1 MNFRPKPID
10 GLTLRG
16 IIKTDTA
23 RPTGRHITGGNT
35 TLKNKLIR
43 LGAAALAL
51 TMIAALAGCGSAGTS
66 GSASASASTSGS
78 AASEDVPEMVDIDYS
93 KYIDENGFWKDIRAL
108 DYVTLPQYKGVE
120 IPAEEIEPTEEELES
135 NRQSLLSQW
144 ASYNEI
150 TDRAVED
157 GDTVNIDYVGK
168 VDGVE
173 FTGGNTGGAGT
184 TVTIGVTSYIDDFLE
199 QLIGHKPGET
209 FDVNVTFPDDYSDST
224 DLEGNTLVLA
234 GKDAVF
240 TTTINYIQ
248 GDELIYPE
256 MDDAFV
262 AENLQATYG
271 WATAAEA
278 EEGIANAIRE
288 SKKYNYL
295 LDYLSENAQI
305 TEVPEAI
312 ANNMREAQLASVNNQ
327 AASYGI
333 SVDTLMMLSGY
344 GSEDEY
350 LAMLEEQLP
359 EAAKFSLIR
368 QAIAE
373 QEGMTVDEAELQEML
388 GDNYQTYVD
397 TYGLNYIKQDVMIG
411 KVDQLLLDEN

>member
-1 MNFRPKPID
+1 MKS
-10 GLTLRG
+10 
-16 IIKTDTA
+16 KM
-23 RPTGRHITGGNT
+23 
-35 TLKNKLIR
+35 IR

-51 TMIAALAGCGSAGTS
+51 TMTAALAGCGSAASNSAS
-66 GSASASASTSGS
+66 GSSSTSGS
-78 AASEDVPEMVDIDYS
+78 GASQDVPEMVEIDYS
-93 KYIDENGFWKDIRAL
+93 KYIDENGFWKDIHAL
-108 DYVTLPQYKGVE
+108 DYVTLPEYKGVE
-120 IPAEEIEPTEEELES
+120 VPAEEIEPTEEEMDS

-144 ASYNEI
+144 AYYDEV

-157 GDTVNIDYVGK
+157 GDTVNIDYVGS

-173 FTGGNTGGAGT
+173 FTGGNTNGAGT

-209 FDVNVTFPDDYSDST
+209 FDVNVTFPEDYNDST
-224 DLEGNTLVLA
+224 DADGNTVVLA

-248 GDELIYPE
+248 GDELLYPE

-262 AENLQATYG
+262 AENLQSTYG
-271 WATAAEA
+271 WTTAAEA
-278 EEGIANAIRE
+278 EEGIATAIRNT
-288 SKKYNYL
+288 KKYNYM
-295 LDYLSENAQI
+295 LDYLDQNSKI
-305 TEVPEAI
+305 TEVPAEI
-312 ANNMREAQLASVNNQ
+312 SEYMREAQLAAINNQ

-344 GSEDEY
+344 GSEADY
-350 LAMLEEQLP
+350 LTMLDEQLP

-373 QEGMTVDEAELQEML
+373 QEGMTADEAELKELL
-388 GDNYQTYVD
+388 GDNYDSYVE
-397 TYGLNYIKQDVMIG
+397 TYGLNYIKQDVLIG

>member
-1 MNFRPKPID
+1 
-10 GLTLRG
+10 
-16 IIKTDTA
+16 
-23 RPTGRHITGGNT
+23 
-35 TLKNKLIR
+35 
-43 LGAAALAL
+43 
-51 TMIAALAGCGSAGTS
+51 
-66 GSASASASTSGS
+66 
-78 AASEDVPEMVDIDYS
+78 MVEIDYS
-93 KYIDENGFWKDIRAL
+93 KYIDENGFWKDIHAL
-108 DYVTLPQYKGVE
+108 DYVTLPEYKGVE
-120 IPAEEIEPTEEELES
+120 VPAEEIEPTEEEMDS

-144 ASYNEI
+144 AYYDEV

-157 GDTVNIDYVGK
+157 GDTVNIDYVGS

-173 FTGGNTGGAGT
+173 FTGGNTNGAGT

-209 FDVNVTFPDDYSDST
+209 FDVNVTFPEDYNDST
-224 DLEGNTLVLA
+224 DADGNTVVLA

-248 GDELIYPE
+248 GDELLYPE

-262 AENLQATYG
+262 AENLQSTYG
-271 WATAAEA
+271 WTTAAEA
-278 EEGIANAIRE
+278 EEGIATAIRNT
-288 SKKYNYL
+288 KKYNYMLDYLDQNSKITEVPAEIPEDIFPTTRGYERL
-295 LDYLSENAQI
+295 LDYLEENAEI

-312 ANNMREAQLASVNNQ
+312 SEYMREAQLAAINNQ

-344 GSEDEY
+344 GSEADY
-350 LAMLEEQLP
+350 LTMLDEQLP

-373 QEGMTVDEAELQEML
+373 QEGMTADEAELKELL
-388 GDNYQTYVD
+388 GDNYDSYVEA
-397 TYGLNYIKQDVMIG
+397 YGLNYIKQDVLIG

>member
-1 MNFRPKPID
+1 M
-10 GLTLRG
+10 
-16 IIKTDTA
+16 
-23 RPTGRHITGGNT
+23 
-35 TLKNKLIR
+35 KNKMIR

-51 TMIAALAGCGSAGTS
+51 AMIAALAGCGSTSGTS
-66 GSASASASTSGS
+66 GSASTSGS
-78 AASEDVPEMVDIDYS
+78 SASASEDVPETVEIDFS

-120 IPAEEIEPTEEELES
+120 IPAEEIEPTEEELQS
-135 NRQSLLSQW
+135 NRESLLSQW
-144 ASYNEI
+144 ASYNQI

-157 GDTVNIDYVGK
+157 GDTVNIDYVGS

-173 FTGGNTGGAGT
+173 FTGGNTNGAGT
-184 TVTIGVTSYIDDFLE
+184 TVTIGVTRYIDDFLE

-209 FDVNVTFPDDYSDST
+209 FDVNVTFPEDYSDST
-224 DLEGNTLVLA
+224 DADGNTVVLA

-271 WATAAEA
+271 WTTVAEA
-278 EEGIANAIRE
+278 EEGIATAIRN
-288 SKKYNYL
+288 SKKYNYM
-295 LDYLSENAQI
+295 LDYLAENAQI

-327 AASYGI
+327 AASYGV

-373 QEGMTVDEAELQEML
+373 QEGMTVTEEELQEML

>member
-1 MNFRPKPID
+1 M
-10 GLTLRG
+10 
-16 IIKTDTA
+16 
-23 RPTGRHITGGNT
+23 
-35 TLKNKLIR
+35 KNKMIR

-51 TMIAALAGCGSAGTS
+51 AMIAALAGCGSTSGTS
-66 GSASASASTSGS
+66 GSASTSGSSAST
-78 AASEDVPEMVDIDYS
+78 SEDVPETVEIDFS
-93 KYIDENGFWKDIRAL
+93 KFIDENGFWKDIRAL

-120 IPAEEIEPTEEELES
+120 IPAEEIEPTEEELQS
-135 NRQSLLSQW
+135 NRESLLSQW
-144 ASYNEI
+144 ASYNQI

-157 GDTVNIDYVGK
+157 GDTVNIDYVGS

-173 FTGGNTGGAGT
+173 FTGGNTNGAGT

-209 FDVNVTFPDDYSDST
+209 FDVNVTFPEDYSDST
-224 DLEGNTLVLA
+224 DADGNTVVLA

-271 WATAAEA
+271 WTTAAEA
-278 EEGIANAIRE
+278 EEGIATAIRN
-288 SKKYNYL
+288 SKKYNYM
-295 LDYLSENAQI
+295 LDYLAENAQI

-327 AASYGI
+327 AASYGV

-373 QEGMTVDEAELQEML
+373 QEGMTVTEEELQEML

>member
-1 MNFRPKPID
+1 M
-10 GLTLRG
+10 
-16 IIKTDTA
+16 
-23 RPTGRHITGGNT
+23 
-35 TLKNKLIR
+35 KNKMIR

-51 TMIAALAGCGSAGTS
+51 AMIAALAGCGSTSGTS
-66 GSASASASTSGS
+66 GSASTSGS
-78 AASEDVPEMVDIDYS
+78 SASASEDVPETVEIDFS

-120 IPAEEIEPTEEELES
+120 IPAEEIEPTEEELQS
-135 NRQSLLSQW
+135 NRESLLSQW
-144 ASYNEI
+144 ASYNQI

-157 GDTVNIDYVGK
+157 GDTVNIDYVGS

-173 FTGGNTGGAGT
+173 FTGGNTNGAGT
-184 TVTIGVTSYIDDFLE
+184 TVTIGVTRYIDDFLE

-209 FDVNVTFPDDYSDST
+209 FDVNVTFPEDYSDST
-224 DLEGNTLVLA
+224 DADGNTVVLA

-271 WATAAEA
+271 WTTAAEA
-278 EEGIANAIRE
+278 EEGIATAIRN
-288 SKKYNYL
+288 SKKYNYM
-295 LDYLSENAQI
+295 LDYLAENAQI

-327 AASYGI
+327 AASYGV

-373 QEGMTVDEAELQEML
+373 QEGMTVTEEELQEML

>member
-1 MNFRPKPID
+1 M
-10 GLTLRG
+10 
-16 IIKTDTA
+16 
-23 RPTGRHITGGNT
+23 
-35 TLKNKLIR
+35 KNKMIR

-51 TMIAALAGCGSAGTS
+51 AMIAALAGCGSTSGTS
-66 GSASASASTSGS
+66 GSASTSGSSAST
-78 AASEDVPEMVDIDYS
+78 SEDVPETVEIDFS

-120 IPAEEIEPTEEELES
+120 IPAEEIEPTEEELQS
-135 NRQSLLSQW
+135 NRESLLSQW
-144 ASYNEI
+144 ASYNQI

-157 GDTVNIDYVGK
+157 GDTVNIDYVGS

-173 FTGGNTGGAGT
+173 FTGGNTNGAGT
-184 TVTIGVTSYIDDFLE
+184 TVTIGVTRYIDDFLE

-209 FDVNVTFPDDYSDST
+209 FDVNVTFPEDYSDST
-224 DLEGNTLVLA
+224 DADGNTVVLA

-271 WATAAEA
+271 WTTAAEA
-278 EEGIANAIRE
+278 EEGIATAIRN
-288 SKKYNYL
+288 SKKYNYM
-295 LDYLSENAQI
+295 LDYLAENAQI

-327 AASYGI
+327 AASYGV

-373 QEGMTVDEAELQEML
+373 QEGMTVTEEELQEML

>member
-1 MNFRPKPID
+1 M
-10 GLTLRG
+10 
-16 IIKTDTA
+16 
-23 RPTGRHITGGNT
+23 
-35 TLKNKLIR
+35 KNKMIR

-51 TMIAALAGCGSAGTS
+51 AMIAALAGCGSTSGTS
-66 GSASASASTSGS
+66 GSASTSGS
-78 AASEDVPEMVDIDYS
+78 SASASEDVPETVEIDFS

-120 IPAEEIEPTEEELES
+120 IPAEEIEPTEEELQS
-135 NRQSLLSQW
+135 NRESLLSQW
-144 ASYNEI
+144 ASYNQI

-157 GDTVNIDYVGK
+157 GDTVNIDYVGS

-173 FTGGNTGGAGT
+173 FTGGNTNGAGT
-184 TVTIGVTSYIDDFLE
+184 TVTIGVTSSIDDFLE

-209 FDVNVTFPDDYSDST
+209 FDVNVTFPEDYSDST
-224 DLEGNTLVLA
+224 DADGNTVVLA

-271 WATAAEA
+271 WTTAAEA
-278 EEGIANAIRE
+278 EEGIATAIRN
-288 SKKYNYL
+288 SKKYNYM
-295 LDYLSENAQI
+295 LDYLAENAQI

-327 AASYGI
+327 AASYGV

-373 QEGMTVDEAELQEML
+373 QEGMTVTEEELQEML

>member
-1 MNFRPKPID
+1 MKS
-10 GLTLRG
+10 
-16 IIKTDTA
+16 KM
-23 RPTGRHITGGNT
+23 
-35 TLKNKLIR
+35 IR

-51 TMIAALAGCGSAGTS
+51 TMTAALAGCGTAGSNSAS
-66 GSASASASTSGS
+66 GSSSTSGS
-78 AASEDVPEMVDIDYS
+78 SASQDVPEMVEIDYS
-93 KYIDENGFWKDIRAL
+93 KYIDENGFWKDIHAL
-108 DYVTLPQYKGVE
+108 DYVTLPEYKGVE
-120 IPAEEIEPTEEELES
+120 IPSEEIEPTEEELQS
-135 NRQSLLSQW
+135 NRESLLSQW
-144 ASYNEI
+144 AYYDEI

-157 GDTVNIDYVGK
+157 GDTVNIDYVGS

-173 FTGGNTGGAGT
+173 FTGGNTNGAGT

-209 FDVNVTFPDDYSDST
+209 FDVNVTFPEDYNDST
-224 DLEGNTLVLA
+224 DADGNTVVLA

-248 GDELIYPE
+248 GDELLYPE

-262 AENLQATYG
+262 AENLQSTYG
-271 WATAAEA
+271 WTTAAEA
-278 EEGIANAIRE
+278 EEGIATAIRNT
-288 SKKYNYL
+288 KKYNYM
-295 LDYLSENAQI
+295 LDYLDQNSKI
-305 TEVPEAI
+305 TEVPAEI
-312 ANNMREAQLASVNNQ
+312 SEYMREAQLAAINNQ

-344 GSEDEY
+344 GSEADY
-350 LAMLEEQLP
+350 LTMLDEQLP

-373 QEGMTVDEAELQEML
+373 QEGMTVEEAELKEML
-388 GDNYQTYVD
+388 GDNYDSYVE

>member
-1 MNFRPKPID
+1 M
-10 GLTLRG
+10 
-16 IIKTDTA
+16 
-23 RPTGRHITGGNT
+23 
-35 TLKNKLIR
+35 KNKMIR

-51 TMIAALAGCGSAGTS
+51 AMIAALAGCGSTSGTS
-66 GSASASASTSGS
+66 GSASTSGS
-78 AASEDVPEMVDIDYS
+78 SASASEDVPETVEIDFS

-120 IPAEEIEPTEEELES
+120 IPAEEITPTEEELQS
-135 NRQSLLSQW
+135 NRESLLSQW
-144 ASYNEI
+144 ASYNQI

-157 GDTVNIDYVGK
+157 GDTVNIDYVGS

-173 FTGGNTGGAGT
+173 FTGGNTNGAGT
-184 TVTIGVTSYIDDFLE
+184 TVTIGVTRYIDDFLE

-209 FDVNVTFPDDYSDST
+209 FDVNVTFPEDYSDST
-224 DLEGNTLVLA
+224 DADGNTVVLA

-271 WATAAEA
+271 WTTAAEA
-278 EEGIANAIRE
+278 EEGIATAIRN
-288 SKKYNYL
+288 SKKYNYM
-295 LDYLSENAQI
+295 LDYLAENAQI

-327 AASYGI
+327 AASYGV

-373 QEGMTVDEAELQEML
+373 QEGMTVTEEELQEML

>member
-1 MNFRPKPID
+1 M
-10 GLTLRG
+10 
-16 IIKTDTA
+16 
-23 RPTGRHITGGNT
+23 
-35 TLKNKLIR
+35 KNKMIR

-51 TMIAALAGCGSAGTS
+51 AMIAALAGCGSTSGTS
-66 GSASASASTSGS
+66 GSASTSGSSAST
-78 AASEDVPEMVDIDYS
+78 SEDVPETVEIDFS

-120 IPAEEIEPTEEELES
+120 IPAEEIEPTEEELQS
-135 NRQSLLSQW
+135 NRESLLSQW
-144 ASYNEI
+144 ASYNQI

-157 GDTVNIDYVGK
+157 GDTVNIDYVGS

-173 FTGGNTGGAGT
+173 FTGGNTNGAGT

-209 FDVNVTFPDDYSDST
+209 FDVNVTFPDDYNDST
-224 DLEGNTLVLA
+224 DADGNTVVLA

-271 WATAAEA
+271 WTTAAEA
-278 EEGIANAIRE
+278 EEGIATAIRN
-288 SKKYNYL
+288 SKKYNYM
-295 LDYLSENAQI
+295 LDYLAENAQI

-327 AASYGI
+327 AASYGV

-373 QEGMTVDEAELQEML
+373 QEGMTVTEEELQEML

>member
-1 MNFRPKPID
+1 
-10 GLTLRG
+10 
-16 IIKTDTA
+16 
-23 RPTGRHITGGNT
+23 
-35 TLKNKLIR
+35 LKSKMIR

-51 TMIAALAGCGSAGTS
+51 TMTAALAGCGSAASNSAS
-66 GSASASASTSGS
+66 GSSSTSGS
-78 AASEDVPEMVDIDYS
+78 GASQDVPEMVEIDYS
-93 KYIDENGFWKDIRAL
+93 KYIDENGFWKDIHAL
-108 DYVTLPQYKGVE
+108 DYVTLPEYKGVE
-120 IPAEEIEPTEEELES
+120 VPAEETEPTEEEMDS

-144 ASYNEI
+144 AYYDEV

-157 GDTVNIDYVGK
+157 GDTVNIDYVGS

-173 FTGGNTGGAGT
+173 FTGGNTNGAGT

-209 FDVNVTFPDDYSDST
+209 FDVNVTFPEDYNDST
-224 DLEGNTLVLA
+224 DADGNTVVLA

-248 GDELIYPE
+248 GDELLYPE

-262 AENLQATYG
+262 AENLQSTYG
-271 WATAAEA
+271 WTTAAEA
-278 EEGIANAIRE
+278 EEGIATAIRNT
-288 SKKYNYL
+288 KKYNYM
-295 LDYLSENAQI
+295 LDYLDQNSKI
-305 TEVPEAI
+305 TEVPAEI
-312 ANNMREAQLASVNNQ
+312 SEYMREAQLAAINNQ

-344 GSEDEY
+344 GSEADY
-350 LAMLEEQLP
+350 LAMLDERLP

-373 QEGMTVDEAELQEML
+373 QEGMTADEAELKELL
-388 GDNYQTYVD
+388 GDNYDSYVE
-397 TYGLNYIKQDVMIG
+397 TYGLNYIKQDVLIG

>member
-1 MNFRPKPID
+1 M
-10 GLTLRG
+10 
-16 IIKTDTA
+16 
-23 RPTGRHITGGNT
+23 
-35 TLKNKLIR
+35 KNKMIR

-51 TMIAALAGCGSAGTS
+51 AMIAALAGCGSTSGTS
-66 GSASASASTSGS
+66 GSASTSGS
-78 AASEDVPEMVDIDYS
+78 SASASEDVPETVEIDFS

-120 IPAEEIEPTEEELES
+120 IPAEEIEPTEEELQS
-135 NRQSLLSQW
+135 NRESLLSQW
-144 ASYNEI
+144 ASYNQI

-157 GDTVNIDYVGK
+157 GDTVNIDYVGS

-173 FTGGNTGGAGT
+173 FTGGNTNGAGT

-209 FDVNVTFPDDYSDST
+209 FDVNVTFPEDYSDST
-224 DLEGNTLVLA
+224 DADGNTVVLA

-271 WATAAEA
+271 WTTAAEA
-278 EEGIANAIRE
+278 EEGIATAIRN
-288 SKKYNYL
+288 SKKYNYM
-295 LDYLSENAQI
+295 LDYLAENAQI

-327 AASYGI
+327 AASYGV

-373 QEGMTVDEAELQEML
+373 QEGMTVTEEELQEML
-388 GDNYQTYVD
+388 GDNYQTYW
-397 TYGLNYIKQDVMIG
+397 TLTA
-411 KVDQLLLDEN
+411 

>member
-1 MNFRPKPID
+1 M
-10 GLTLRG
+10 
-16 IIKTDTA
+16 
-23 RPTGRHITGGNT
+23 
-35 TLKNKLIR
+35 IR

-51 TMIAALAGCGSAGTS
+51 TMTAALAGCGTAGSNSAS
-66 GSASASASTSGS
+66 GSSSTSGS
-78 AASEDVPEMVDIDYS
+78 SASQDVPEMVEIDYS
-93 KYIDENGFWKDIRAL
+93 KYIDENGFWKDIHAL
-108 DYVTLPQYKGVE
+108 DYVTLPEYKGVE
-120 IPAEEIEPTEEELES
+120 IPSEEIEPTEEELQS
-135 NRQSLLSQW
+135 NRESLLSQW
-144 ASYNEI
+144 AYYDEI

-157 GDTVNIDYVGK
+157 GDTVNIDYVGS

-173 FTGGNTGGAGT
+173 FTGGNTNGAGT

-209 FDVNVTFPDDYSDST
+209 FDVIVTFPEDYNDST
-224 DLEGNTLVLA
+224 DADGNTVVLA

-248 GDELIYPE
+248 GDELLYPE

-271 WATAAEA
+271 WTTAAEA
-278 EEGIANAIRE
+278 EEGIAEAIRNT
-288 SKKYNYL
+288 KKYNYM
-295 LDYLSENAQI
+295 LDYLSENSEI
-305 TEVPEAI
+305 TEVPASISE
-312 ANNMREAQLASVNNQ
+312 NMREAQLAAINNQ
-327 AASYGI
+327 AASYGL
-333 SVDTLMMLSGY
+333 SVDMLMMLSGY
-344 GSEDEY
+344 GSEADY
-350 LAMLEEQLP
+350 LAMLDEQLP

-373 QEGMTVDEAELQEML
+373 QEGMTVEEAELKEML
-388 GDNYQTYVD
+388 GDNYDSYVE

>member
-1 MNFRPKPID
+1 MKS
-10 GLTLRG
+10 
-16 IIKTDTA
+16 KM
-23 RPTGRHITGGNT
+23 
-35 TLKNKLIR
+35 IR

-51 TMIAALAGCGSAGTS
+51 TMTAALAGCGSAASNSAS
-66 GSASASASTSGS
+66 GSSSTSGS
-78 AASEDVPEMVDIDYS
+78 GTSQDVPEMVEIDYS
-93 KYIDENGFWKDIRAL
+93 KYIDENGFWKDIHAL
-108 DYVTLPQYKGVE
+108 DYVTLPEYKGVE
-120 IPAEEIEPTEEELES
+120 VPAEEIEPTEEEMDS

-144 ASYNEI
+144 AYYDEV

-157 GDTVNIDYVGK
+157 GDTVNIDYVGS

-173 FTGGNTGGAGT
+173 FTGGNTNGAGT

-209 FDVNVTFPDDYSDST
+209 FDVNVTFPEDYNDST
-224 DLEGNTLVLA
+224 DADGNTVVLA

-248 GDELIYPE
+248 GDELLYPE

-262 AENLQATYG
+262 AENLQSTYG
-271 WATAAEA
+271 WTTAAEA
-278 EEGIANAIRE
+278 EEGIATAIRNT
-288 SKKYNYL
+288 KKYNYM
-295 LDYLSENAQI
+295 LDYLDQNSKI
-305 TEVPEAI
+305 TEVPAEI
-312 ANNMREAQLASVNNQ
+312 SEYMREAQLAAINNQ

-344 GSEDEY
+344 GSEADY
-350 LAMLEEQLP
+350 LTMLDEQLP

-373 QEGMTVDEAELQEML
+373 QEGMTADEAELKELL
-388 GDNYQTYVD
+388 GDNYDSYVEA
-397 TYGLNYIKQDVMIG
+397 YGLNYIKQDVLIG

>member
-1 MNFRPKPID
+1 MKS
-10 GLTLRG
+10 
-16 IIKTDTA
+16 KM
-23 RPTGRHITGGNT
+23 
-35 TLKNKLIR
+35 IR

-51 TMIAALAGCGSAGTS
+51 TMTAALAGCGSAASNSAS
-66 GSASASASTSGS
+66 GSSSTSGS
-78 AASEDVPEMVDIDYS
+78 GASQDVPEMVEIDYS
-93 KYIDENGFWKDIRAL
+93 KYIDENGFWKDIHAL
-108 DYVTLPQYKGVE
+108 DYVTLPEYKGVE
-120 IPAEEIEPTEEELES
+120 VPAEEIEPTEEEMDS

-144 ASYNEI
+144 AYYDEV

-157 GDTVNIDYVGK
+157 GDTVNIDYVGS

-173 FTGGNTGGAGT
+173 FTGGNTNGAGT

-209 FDVNVTFPDDYSDST
+209 FDVNVTFPEDYNDST
-224 DLEGNTLVLA
+224 DADGNTIVLA

-248 GDELIYPE
+248 GDTLNYPE

-271 WATAAEA
+271 WTTAAEA
-278 EEGIANAIRE
+278 EEGIAEAIRNT
-288 SKKYNYL
+288 KKYNYM
-295 LDYLSENAQI
+295 LDYLDQNSKI
-305 TEVPEAI
+305 TEVPAEI
-312 ANNMREAQLASVNNQ
+312 SEYMREAQLAAINNQ

-344 GSEDEY
+344 GSEADY
-350 LAMLEEQLP
+350 LTMLDEQLP

-373 QEGMTVDEAELQEML
+373 QEGMTADEAELKELL
-388 GDNYQTYVD
+388 GDNYDSYVE
-397 TYGLNYIKQDVMIG
+397 TYGLNYIKQDVLIG

>member
-1 MNFRPKPID
+1 M
-10 GLTLRG
+10 
-16 IIKTDTA
+16 
-23 RPTGRHITGGNT
+23 
-35 TLKNKLIR
+35 KNKMIR

-51 TMIAALAGCGSAGTS
+51 AMIAALAGCGSTSGTS
-66 GSASASASTSGS
+66 GSASTSGS
-78 AASEDVPEMVDIDYS
+78 SASASEDVPETVEIDFS

-120 IPAEEIEPTEEELES
+120 IPAEEIEPTEEELQS
-135 NRQSLLSQW
+135 NRESLLSQW
-144 ASYNEI
+144 ASYNQI

-157 GDTVNIDYVGK
+157 GDTVNIDYVGS

-173 FTGGNTGGAGT
+173 FTGGNTNGAGT
-184 TVTIGVTSYIDDFLE
+184 TVTIGVTRYIDDFLE

-209 FDVNVTFPDDYSDST
+209 FDVNVTFPDDYNDST
-224 DLEGNTLVLA
+224 DADGNTVVLA

-271 WATAAEA
+271 WTTAAEA
-278 EEGIANAIRE
+278 EEGIATAIRN
-288 SKKYNYL
+288 SKKYNYM
-295 LDYLSENAQI
+295 LDYLAENAQI

-327 AASYGI
+327 AASYGV

-373 QEGMTVDEAELQEML
+373 QEGMTVTEEELQEML

>member
-1 MNFRPKPID
+1 M
-10 GLTLRG
+10 
-16 IIKTDTA
+16 
-23 RPTGRHITGGNT
+23 
-35 TLKNKLIR
+35 KNKMIR

-51 TMIAALAGCGSAGTS
+51 AMIAALAGCGSTSGTS
-66 GSASASASTSGS
+66 GSASTSGS
-78 AASEDVPEMVDIDYS
+78 SASASEDVPETVEIDFS

-120 IPAEEIEPTEEELES
+120 IPAEEIEPTEEELQS
-135 NRQSLLSQW
+135 NRESLLSQW
-144 ASYNEI
+144 ASYNQI

-157 GDTVNIDYVGK
+157 GDTVNIDYVGS

-173 FTGGNTGGAGT
+173 FTGGNTNGAGT

-209 FDVNVTFPDDYSDST
+209 FDGNVTFPEDYSDST
-224 DLEGNTLVLA
+224 DADGNTVVLA

-271 WATAAEA
+271 WTTAAEA
-278 EEGIANAIRE
+278 EEGIATAIRN
-288 SKKYNYL
+288 SKKYNYM
-295 LDYLSENAQI
+295 LDYLAENAQI

-327 AASYGI
+327 AASYGG
-333 SVDTLMMLSGY
+333 SVDTLRMRSGY

-373 QEGMTVDEAELQEML
+373 QEGMSVTEEELQEML

-397 TYGLNYIKQDVMIG
+397 TYGLNYIKQDVMID

>member
-1 MNFRPKPID
+1 M
-10 GLTLRG
+10 
-16 IIKTDTA
+16 
-23 RPTGRHITGGNT
+23 
-35 TLKNKLIR
+35 KNKMIR

-51 TMIAALAGCGSAGTS
+51 AMIAALAGCGSTSGTS
-66 GSASASASTSGS
+66 GSASTSGS
-78 AASEDVPEMVDIDYS
+78 SASASEDVPETVEIDFS

-120 IPAEEIEPTEEELES
+120 IPAEEIEPTEEELQS
-135 NRQSLLSQW
+135 NRESLLSQW
-144 ASYNEI
+144 ASYNQI

-157 GDTVNIDYVGK
+157 GDTVNIDYVGS

-173 FTGGNTGGAGT
+173 FTGGNTNGAGT

-209 FDVNVTFPDDYSDST
+209 FDVNVTFPEDYSDST
-224 DLEGNTLVLA
+224 DADGNTVVLA

-271 WATAAEA
+271 WTTAAEA
-278 EEGIANAIRE
+278 EEGIATAIRNL
-288 SKKYNYL
+288 KQYNYM
-295 LDYLSENAQI
+295 LDYLAENAQI

-312 ANNMREAQLASVNNQ
+312 ANNMREARLASVNNQ
-327 AASYGI
+327 AASYGV

-373 QEGMTVDEAELQEML
+373 QEGMTVTEEELQEML

>member
-1 MNFRPKPID
+1 MKS
-10 GLTLRG
+10 
-16 IIKTDTA
+16 KM
-23 RPTGRHITGGNT
+23 
-35 TLKNKLIR
+35 IR

-51 TMIAALAGCGSAGTS
+51 TMTAALAGCGSAASNSAS
-66 GSASASASTSGS
+66 GSSSTSGS
-78 AASEDVPEMVDIDYS
+78 GASQDVPEMVEIDYS
-93 KYIDENGFWKDIRAL
+93 KYIDENGFWKDIHAL
-108 DYVTLPQYKGVE
+108 DYVTLPEYKGVE
-120 IPAEEIEPTEEELES
+120 VPAEEIEPTEEEMDS

-144 ASYNEI
+144 AYYDEV

-157 GDTVNIDYVGK
+157 GDTVNIDYVGS

-173 FTGGNTGGAGT
+173 FTGGNTNGAGT
-184 TVTIGVTSYIDDFLE
+184 TVTIGVTRYIDDFLE

-209 FDVNVTFPDDYSDST
+209 FDVNVTFPEDYNDST
-224 DLEGNTLVLA
+224 DADGNTVVLA

-248 GDELIYPE
+248 GDELLYPE

-262 AENLQATYG
+262 AENLQSTYG
-271 WATAAEA
+271 WTTAAEA
-278 EEGIANAIRE
+278 EEGIATAIRNT
-288 SKKYNYL
+288 KKYNYM
-295 LDYLSENAQI
+295 LDYLDQNSKI
-305 TEVPEAI
+305 TEVPAEI
-312 ANNMREAQLASVNNQ
+312 SEYMREAQLAAINNQ

-344 GSEDEY
+344 GSEADY
-350 LAMLEEQLP
+350 LTMLDEQLP

-373 QEGMTVDEAELQEML
+373 QEGMTADEAELKELL
-388 GDNYQTYVD
+388 GDNYDSYVEA
-397 TYGLNYIKQDVMIG
+397 YGLNYIKQDVLIG

>member
-1 MNFRPKPID
+1 MKS
-10 GLTLRG
+10 
-16 IIKTDTA
+16 KM
-23 RPTGRHITGGNT
+23 
-35 TLKNKLIR
+35 IR

-51 TMIAALAGCGSAGTS
+51 TMTAALAGCGSAASNSAS
-66 GSASASASTSGS
+66 GSSSTSGS
-78 AASEDVPEMVDIDYS
+78 GASQDVPEMVEIDYS
-93 KYIDENGFWKDIRAL
+93 KYIDENGFWKDIHAL
-108 DYVTLPQYKGVE
+108 DYVTLPEYKGVE
-120 IPAEEIEPTEEELES
+120 VPAEEIEPTEEEMDS

-144 ASYNEI
+144 AYYDEV

-157 GDTVNIDYVGK
+157 GDTVNIDYVGS

-173 FTGGNTGGAGT
+173 FTGGNTNGAGT

-209 FDVNVTFPDDYSDST
+209 FDVNVTFPEDYNDST
-224 DLEGNTLVLA
+224 DADGNTVVLA

-248 GDELIYPE
+248 GDELLYPE

-262 AENLQATYG
+262 AENLQSTYG
-271 WATAAEA
+271 WTTAAEA
-278 EEGIANAIRE
+278 EEGIAEAIRNT
-288 SKKYNYL
+288 KKYNYM
-295 LDYLSENAQI
+295 LDYLDQNSKI
-305 TEVPEAI
+305 TEVPAEI
-312 ANNMREAQLASVNNQ
+312 SEYMREAQLAAINNQ

-344 GSEDEY
+344 GSEADY
-350 LAMLEEQLP
+350 LTMLDEQLP

-373 QEGMTVDEAELQEML
+373 QEGMTADEAELKELL
-388 GDNYQTYVD
+388 GDNYDSYVEA
-397 TYGLNYIKQDVMIG
+397 YGLNYIKQDVLIG

>member
-1 MNFRPKPID
+1 M
-10 GLTLRG
+10 
-16 IIKTDTA
+16 
-23 RPTGRHITGGNT
+23 
-35 TLKNKLIR
+35 IR

-51 TMIAALAGCGSAGTS
+51 AMIAALAGCGSTSGTS
-66 GSASASASTSGS
+66 GSASTSGS
-78 AASEDVPEMVDIDYS
+78 SASASEDVPETVEIDFS

-120 IPAEEIEPTEEELES
+120 IPAEEIEPTEEELQS
-135 NRQSLLSQW
+135 NRESLLSQW
-144 ASYNEI
+144 ASYNQI

-157 GDTVNIDYVGK
+157 GDTVNIDYVGS

-173 FTGGNTGGAGT
+173 FTGGNTNGAGT

-209 FDVNVTFPDDYSDST
+209 FDVNVTFPEDYSDST
-224 DLEGNTLVLA
+224 DADGNTVVLA

-271 WATAAEA
+271 WTTAAEA
-278 EEGIANAIRE
+278 EEGIATAIRN
-288 SKKYNYL
+288 SKKYNYM
-295 LDYLSENAQI
+295 LDYLAENAQI

-327 AASYGI
+327 AASYGV

-373 QEGMTVDEAELQEML
+373 QEGMTVTEEELQEML

>member
-1 MNFRPKPID
+1 M
-10 GLTLRG
+10 
-16 IIKTDTA
+16 
-23 RPTGRHITGGNT
+23 
-35 TLKNKLIR
+35 KNKMIR

-51 TMIAALAGCGSAGTS
+51 AMIAALAGCGSTSGTS
-66 GSASASASTSGS
+66 GSASTSGSSAST
-78 AASEDVPEMVDIDYS
+78 SEDVPETVEIDFS

-120 IPAEEIEPTEEELES
+120 IPAEEIEPTEEELQS
-135 NRQSLLSQW
+135 NRESLLSQW
-144 ASYNEI
+144 ASYNQI

-157 GDTVNIDYVGK
+157 GDTVNIDYVGS

-173 FTGGNTGGAGT
+173 FTGGNTNGAGT
-184 TVTIGVTSYIDDFLE
+184 TVTIGVTRYIDDFLE

-209 FDVNVTFPDDYSDST
+209 FDVNVTFPEDYSDST
-224 DLEGNTLVLA
+224 DADGNTVVLA

-271 WATAAEA
+271 WTTVAEA
-278 EEGIANAIRE
+278 EEGIATAIRN
-288 SKKYNYL
+288 SKKYNYM
-295 LDYLSENAQI
+295 LDYLAENAQI

-327 AASYGI
+327 AASYGV

-373 QEGMTVDEAELQEML
+373 QEGMTVTEEELQEML

>member
-1 MNFRPKPID
+1 MKS
-10 GLTLRG
+10 
-16 IIKTDTA
+16 KM
-23 RPTGRHITGGNT
+23 
-35 TLKNKLIR
+35 IR

-51 TMIAALAGCGSAGTS
+51 TMTAALAGCGSAASNSAS
-66 GSASASASTSGS
+66 GSSFNSGS
-78 AASEDVPEMVDIDYS
+78 GASQDVPEMVEIDYS
-93 KYIDENGFWKDIRAL
+93 KYIDENGFWKDIHAL
-108 DYVTLPQYKGVE
+108 DYVTLPEYKGVE
-120 IPAEEIEPTEEELES
+120 VPAEEIEPTEEEMDS

-144 ASYNEI
+144 AYYDEV

-157 GDTVNIDYVGK
+157 GDTVNIDYVGS

-173 FTGGNTGGAGT
+173 FTGGNTNGAGT

-209 FDVNVTFPDDYSDST
+209 FDVNVTFPEDYNDST
-224 DLEGNTLVLA
+224 DADGNTVVLA

-248 GDELIYPE
+248 GDELLYPE

-262 AENLQATYG
+262 AENLQSTYG
-271 WATAAEA
+271 WTTAAEA
-278 EEGIANAIRE
+278 EEGIATAIRNT
-288 SKKYNYL
+288 KKYNYM
-295 LDYLSENAQI
+295 LDYLDQNSKI
-305 TEVPEAI
+305 TEVPAEI
-312 ANNMREAQLASVNNQ
+312 SEYMREAQLAAINNQ

-344 GSEDEY
+344 GSEADY
-350 LAMLEEQLP
+350 LTMLDEQLP

-373 QEGMTVDEAELQEML
+373 QEGMTADEAELKELL
-388 GDNYQTYVD
+388 GDNYDSYVE
-397 TYGLNYIKQDVMIG
+397 TYGLNYIKQDVLIG

>member
-1 MNFRPKPID
+1 M
-10 GLTLRG
+10 
-16 IIKTDTA
+16 
-23 RPTGRHITGGNT
+23 
-35 TLKNKLIR
+35 KNKMIR

-51 TMIAALAGCGSAGTS
+51 AMIAALAGCGSTSGTS
-66 GSASASASTSGS
+66 GSASTSGS
-78 AASEDVPEMVDIDYS
+78 SASASEDVPETVEIDFS
-93 KYIDENGFWKDIRAL
+93 KYIDENGFWKDIHAL
-108 DYVTLPQYKGVE
+108 DYVTLPEYKGVE
-120 IPAEEIEPTEEELES
+120 IPSEEIEPTEEELQS
-135 NRQSLLSQW
+135 NRESLLSQW
-144 ASYNEI
+144 AYYDEI

-157 GDTVNIDYVGK
+157 GDTVNIDYEGS

-173 FTGGNTGGAGT
+173 FTGGNTNGAGT
-184 TVTIGVTSYIDDFLE
+184 TVTIGVTRYIDDFLE

-209 FDVNVTFPDDYSDST
+209 FDVNVTFPEDYSDST
-224 DLEGNTLVLA
+224 DADGNTVVLA

-271 WATAAEA
+271 WTTAAEA
-278 EEGIANAIRE
+278 EEGIATAIRN
-288 SKKYNYL
+288 SKKYNYM
-295 LDYLSENAQI
+295 LDYLAENAQI

-327 AASYGI
+327 AASYGV

-373 QEGMTVDEAELQEML
+373 QEGMTVTEEELQEML

>member
-1 MNFRPKPID
+1 M
-10 GLTLRG
+10 
-16 IIKTDTA
+16 
-23 RPTGRHITGGNT
+23 
-35 TLKNKLIR
+35 KNKMIR

-51 TMIAALAGCGSAGTS
+51 AMIAALAGCGSTSGTS
-66 GSASASASTSGS
+66 GSASTSGS
-78 AASEDVPEMVDIDYS
+78 SASASEDVPKTVEIDFS

-120 IPAEEIEPTEEELES
+120 IPAEEIEPTEEELQS
-135 NRQSLLSQW
+135 NRESLLSQW
-144 ASYNEI
+144 ASYNQI

-157 GDTVNIDYVGK
+157 GDTVNIDYVGS

-173 FTGGNTGGAGT
+173 FTGGNTNGAGT

-209 FDVNVTFPDDYSDST
+209 FDVNVTFPEDYSDST
-224 DLEGNTLVLA
+224 DADGNTVVLA

-271 WATAAEA
+271 WTTAAEA
-278 EEGIANAIRE
+278 EEGIATAIRN
-288 SKKYNYL
+288 SKKYNYM
-295 LDYLSENAQI
+295 LDYLAENAQI

-327 AASYGI
+327 AASYGV

-373 QEGMTVDEAELQEML
+373 QEGMTVTEEELQEML